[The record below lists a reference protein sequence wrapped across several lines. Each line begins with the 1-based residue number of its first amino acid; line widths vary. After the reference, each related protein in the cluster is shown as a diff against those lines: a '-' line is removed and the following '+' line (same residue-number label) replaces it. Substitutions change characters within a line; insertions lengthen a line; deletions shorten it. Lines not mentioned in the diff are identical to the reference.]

1 MRIEYFFL
9 AIYLVLSFWAI
20 PKFSF
25 IRLAGL
31 SSLETRLLFSFK
43 ILSAVACAW
52 LFQRM
57 STNSDYLAYN
67 HEGAIQHELLL
78 SNPGLFFTDFTNDI
92 NTYGWG
98 GLFEPGGSFWAYI
111 RFNLLYKF
119 IAILNLV
126 THGNFYFNSIIFS
139 SIVFFGHIAF
149 YRIYSQMYK
158 GQKWAILFACFCL
171 PSLLLYTSCIHKD
184 GIIFLCL
191 GLIGFVIYRALSSND
206 SMRFKHIFYGLM
218 AMVAV
223 FLFRNYVIVA
233 IVPAIITAVCCIAF
247 PFKKRFIILTT
258 CVIFSGLF
266 FLSGLSHSSINLPA
280 AVVKRKADFI
290 NLGEGNTN
298 IAMNELAPTIQS
310 FIVNL
315 PQAINHT
322 LFRPYLWEFSQPS
335 VILTAIELF
344 VYQMIILMLIFY
356 RKKQAFSVHPFN
368 IFAGAFVLNMMLIIG
383 YTIPN
388 IGAIVRYRSIFWI
401 FIICPV
407 MCNIDWKRL
416 FLNRKNNTGATE

>member
-1 MRIEYFFL
+1 MRIEYFLFS
-9 AIYLVLSFWAI
+9 IYLVLSFWTI

-31 SSLETRLLFSFK
+31 SSLEIRLLFSFK
-43 ILSAVACAW
+43 ILSAIAFAW

-57 STNSDYLAYN
+57 SVNSDYLAYN
-67 HEGAIQHELLL
+67 IEGKNQYELLL

-92 NTYGWG
+92 HTYGWG

-111 RFNLLYKF
+111 RFNLMYKM
-119 IAILNLV
+119 IAIFNLL

-139 SIVFFGHIAF
+139 SIVFFGHMAF
-149 YRIYSQMYK
+149 YRIYSEMYK
-158 GQKWAILFACFCL
+158 GQKWAILFTCFCL
-171 PSLLLYTSCIHKD
+171 PSLLLYTSCVHKD

-191 GLIGFVIYRALSSND
+191 GLIGLIIYRILSTNPSIQ
-206 SMRFKHIFYGLM
+206 FKYIFYGLM

-233 IVPAIITAVCCIAF
+233 IIPAVITAVGCVQIS
-247 PFKKRFIILTT
+247 FKKRFVILTT
-258 CVIFSGLF
+258 YAIFFGLF
-266 FLSGLSHSSINLPA
+266 FLSGLSHSSLNLPA

-290 NLGEGNTN
+290 SLGEANTN
-298 IAMNELAPTIQS
+298 IPMNELYPTILS
-310 FIVNL
+310 FAINL

-335 VILTAIELF
+335 VILTAIELLF
-344 VYQMIILMLIFY
+344 YQMIIVIFIIY
-356 RKKQAFSVHPFN
+356 RKKQAFPVHPFN
-368 IFAGAFVLNMMLIIG
+368 IFAAAFVLNMMLIIG

-407 MCNIDWKRL
+407 VCNIDWKRL
-416 FLNRKNNTGATE
+416 ISTPKTISKIG